1 MHNRFL
7 QKYYFINKFD
17 TNYIDHQ
24 DKNTAI
30 IYRNY
35 NSNNNKDTIIKFKKY
50 CKKKNYKF
58 YLANNTKLAFNL
70 NLDGAYIPS
79 FNKDTNH
86 LSFSRTKKF
95 LLIGSAHNNRE
106 IKIKEKQRVKIIVLS
121 SLFKKNKNYLG
132 INKFKLLSKL
142 SKCKVVALG
151 GVSDQNL
158 RKLQLLKCFGF
169 AGISF
174 FQKVKKKAP

>member
-35 NSNNNKDTIIKFKKY
+35 NLKKDIDTIIKFKKY
-50 CKKKNYKF
+50 CKNKNYKF
-58 YLANNTKLAFNL
+58 YLANNTRLAINL

-79 FNKDTNH
+79 FNKEINH
-86 LSFSRTKKF
+86 LSFSKTKNF
-95 LLIGSAHNNRE
+95 VLLGSAHNNKE
-106 IKIKEKQRVKIIVLS
+106 IKIKEKQGVKIIILS
-121 SLFKKNKNYLG
+121 SIFKKNKNYLG

-158 RKLQLLKCFGF
+158 RKLKLLKCFGF

-174 FQKVKKKAP
+174 FE

>member
-1 MHNRFL
+1 MHNKFL

-158 RKLQLLKCFGF
+158 RKLKLLKCFGF

-174 FQKVKKKAP
+174 FQKS